1 MKLASSSA
9 SFDAALAAGALTQ
22 LEWLDLC
29 ARELDLDGIAFDAR
43 HFPRADD
50 DYLAQLKKLAVDL
63 GLTVAGL
70 ACDVLAAAAGPED
83 ERVGTAW
90 LEAARTLG
98 APLLVSGVPAANPDD
113 PAGWNDLV
121 AAAKA
126 AALVAKR
133 CNVVLA
139 IRNAPRTLCASV
151 ADLKQLGKEVDSSWL
166 RYAVD
171 AAALDPPEPVA
182 TLLPRTVVAVH
193 AAGGDTAD
201 GALAALAGFR
211 GFLVIDRA
219 VAENDPAPLARTI
232 SAARRALATAILARP
247 E

>member
-9 SFDAALAAGALTQ
+9 SFDAALTAGALTQ

-43 HFPRADD
+43 HFPRTDD

-70 ACDVLAAAAGPED
+70 VCDVLGTPGRPED
-83 ERVGTAW
+83 VGSAAVW
-90 LEAARTLG
+90 LEAARALG
-98 APLLVSGVPAANPDD
+98 APLLVSAVPAATADD
-113 PAGWNDLV
+113 PAGWNGLV

-126 AALVAKR
+126 AAIDAKR

-139 IRNAPRTLCASV
+139 IRNERGTLCASV

-182 TLLPRTVVAVH
+182 PLLPRTVITLH
-193 AAGGDTAD
+193 TAD
-201 GALAALAGFR
+201 GDAADGTLAALDGVR
-211 GFLVIDRA
+211 GFLVIDRP
-219 VAENDPAPLARTI
+219 VAETDSAPLARAI
-232 SAARRALATAILARP
+232 RAARRALAATLLARP